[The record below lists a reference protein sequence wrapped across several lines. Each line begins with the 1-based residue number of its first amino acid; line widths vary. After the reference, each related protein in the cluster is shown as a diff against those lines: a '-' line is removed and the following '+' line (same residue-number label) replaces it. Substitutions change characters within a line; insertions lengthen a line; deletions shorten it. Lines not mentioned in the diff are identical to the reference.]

1 MTDDAVPAA
10 TKKPGPVVIKL
21 GGEVV
26 QGPHMAAIAADVAEM
41 RAAGTPVVIVH
52 GGGPQATDLQKRLG
66 QSPKIVGG
74 RRITDE
80 GALEVMKMTVAGKV
94 NVDLCAAL
102 VAAGARPVGLH
113 GASANTVLAK
123 RRPPTVVTGGG
134 PDPVDFG
141 FVGDVVGVNDA
152 LVSLLTSDGY
162 VPVLAC
168 LGCDEEGS
176 LFNINADA
184 VANQVAIRLDARA
197 LVLVTDVPGV
207 MRDINDPSSR
217 IGRLTLAEGQRAI
230 EEGVVT
236 KGMIPK
242 LEESFAAI
250 AQGVKAVHIVGKL
263 SRGDLTRAVMTPG
276 EVGTVLVA

>member
-1 MTDDAVPAA
+1 VTA
-10 TKKPGPVVIKL
+10 GPVVIKL

-26 QGPHMAAIAADVAEM
+26 QGPHLRAIAADVAEM
-41 RAAGTPVVIVH
+41 RENDVPVVIVH
-52 GGGPQATDLQKRLG
+52 GGGPQATELQKKLG
-66 QSPKIVGG
+66 QTPAIVGG
-74 RRITDE
+74 RRVTDD
-80 GALEVMKMTVAGKV
+80 ATLDVMKMTVAGKV

-102 VAAGARPVGLH
+102 VLARVKPVGLH
-113 GASANTVLAK
+113 GASSCAVMAT
-123 RRPPTVVTGGG
+123 RRPPKVVTGGG

-141 FVGDVVGVNDA
+141 FVGDVVGVNRELIA
-152 LVSLLTSDGY
+152 LLLGGGY

-168 LGCDEEGS
+168 LGADESGGVY
-176 LFNINADA
+176 NINADA

-207 MRDINDPSSR
+207 LRDVADPSSR
-217 IGRLTLAEGQRAI
+217 IGRMTVAEGRRAI

-250 AQGVKAVHIVGKL
+250 TEGVRAVHVVGRL
-263 SRGDLTRAVMTPG
+263 ERGDLARAVTDPG
-276 EVGTVLVA
+276 SVGTVLVA